1 MNVHQAERHFV
12 RSLHNKTTF
21 GSRNA
26 SEGRFCVLH
35 TVLIGLN
42 DKFNEKVITYV
53 RIKVI
58 KGIVSQHIMQKGT
71 NMDDMERLLTIKDIQ
86 EHLQI
91 GRNRVYQLI
100 KIDSFPKVKIGS
112 TYRIPKREYIE
123 WVQNNI
129 GKTVFL

>member
-1 MNVHQAERHFV
+1 M
-12 RSLHNKTTF
+12 LHNKATF

-58 KGIVSQHIMQKGT
+58 KGIVGQHIMQKGT

-100 KIDSFPKVKIGS
+100 KIDSFPKIKIGN
-112 TYRIPKREYIE
+112 TYRIPKQKYLE
-123 WVQNNI
+123 WIQNNI

>member
-1 MNVHQAERHFV
+1 M
-12 RSLHNKTTF
+12 LHNKTTF

-71 NMDDMERLLTIKDIQ
+71 NMDDMERLLTIKDVQ

-100 KIDSFPKVKIGS
+100 KIDSFPKIKIGN
-112 TYRIPKREYIE
+112 TYRIPMQKYLE
-123 WVQNNI
+123 WIQNSI

>member
-1 MNVHQAERHFV
+1 M
-12 RSLHNKTTF
+12 LHNKTTF

-100 KIDSFPKVKIGS
+100 KIDLFPKIKIGN
-112 TYRIPKREYIE
+112 TYRIPKQKYLE
-123 WVQNNI
+123 WIQNNI

>member
-1 MNVHQAERHFV
+1 M
-12 RSLHNKTTF
+12 LHNKTTF

-58 KGIVSQHIMQKGT
+58 KGIVGQHIMQKGT

-100 KIDSFPKVKIGS
+100 KIDSFPKIKIGN
-112 TYRIPKREYIE
+112 TYRIPKQKYLE
-123 WVQNNI
+123 WIQNNI

>member
-1 MNVHQAERHFV
+1 M
-12 RSLHNKTTF
+12 LHNKTTF
-21 GSRNA
+21 GNRNA

-58 KGIVSQHIMQKGT
+58 KGIVGQHIMQKGT

-100 KIDSFPKVKIGS
+100 KIDSFPKIKIGN
-112 TYRIPKREYIE
+112 TYRIPKQKYLE
-123 WVQNNI
+123 WIQNNI

>member
-1 MNVHQAERHFV
+1 M
-12 RSLHNKTTF
+12 LHNKTTF

-58 KGIVSQHIMQKGT
+58 KGIVGQHIMQKGT

-100 KIDSFPKVKIGS
+100 KIDSFPKIKIGN
-112 TYRIPKREYIE
+112 TYRIPKQKYLKQKYLE
-123 WVQNNI
+123 WIQNNI

>member
-1 MNVHQAERHFV
+1 M
-12 RSLHNKTTF
+12 LHNKTTF

-35 TVLIGLN
+35 TVLIGLS

-58 KGIVSQHIMQKGT
+58 KGIVGQNIMQKGT

-100 KIDSFPKVKIGS
+100 KIDSFPKIKIGN
-112 TYRIPKREYIE
+112 TYRIPKQKYLE
-123 WVQNNI
+123 WIQNNI

>member
-1 MNVHQAERHFV
+1 M
-12 RSLHNKTTF
+12 LHNKATF

-58 KGIVSQHIMQKGT
+58 KGIISQHIMQKGT

-100 KIDSFPKVKIGS
+100 KIDSFPKIKIGN
-112 TYRIPKREYIE
+112 TYRIPKQKYLE
-123 WVQNNI
+123 WIQNNI

>member
-1 MNVHQAERHFV
+1 M
-12 RSLHNKTTF
+12 LHNKTTF

-91 GRNRVYQLI
+91 WRNRVYQLI
-100 KIDSFPKVKIGS
+100 KIDSFPKIKIGN
-112 TYRIPKREYIE
+112 TYRIPKQKYLE
-123 WVQNNI
+123 WIQNNI

>member
-1 MNVHQAERHFV
+1 M
-12 RSLHNKTTF
+12 LHNKTTF

-100 KIDSFPKVKIGS
+100 QIDSFPKIKIGN
-112 TYRIPKREYIE
+112 TDRIPKQKYLE
-123 WVQNNI
+123 WIQNNI

>member
-1 MNVHQAERHFV
+1 M
-12 RSLHNKTTF
+12 LHNKTTF
-21 GSRNA
+21 GNRNA

-58 KGIVSQHIMQKGT
+58 KGIVRQHIMQKGT

-100 KIDSFPKVKIGS
+100 KIDSFPKIKIGN
-112 TYRIPKREYIE
+112 TYRIPKQKYLE
-123 WVQNNI
+123 WIQNNI

>member
-1 MNVHQAERHFV
+1 M
-12 RSLHNKTTF
+12 LHNKTTF

-58 KGIVSQHIMQKGT
+58 KGIVGQHIMQKGT

-100 KIDSFPKVKIGS
+100 KIDSFPKIKIGN
-112 TYRIPKREYIE
+112 TYRIPKQKYLE
-123 WVQNNI
+123 WIQNNI
-129 GKTVFL
+129 GKTVFLQASL

>member
-1 MNVHQAERHFV
+1 M
-12 RSLHNKTTF
+12 LHNKATF

-58 KGIVSQHIMQKGT
+58 KGIVRQHIMQKGT
-71 NMDDMERLLTIKDIQ
+71 NNKSQLNYERFHLTHDDWYQRIYYLT
-86 EHLQI
+86 L
-91 GRNRVYQLI
+91 
-100 KIDSFPKVKIGS
+100 
-112 TYRIPKREYIE
+112 REMIE
-123 WVQNNI
+123 I
-129 GKTVFL
+129 GKKILCLC

>member
-1 MNVHQAERHFV
+1 M
-12 RSLHNKTTF
+12 LHNKTTF

-71 NMDDMERLLTIKDIQ
+71 NMDDMEKTIDNQ
-86 EHLQI
+86 GYSGTFADREEQ
-91 GRNRVYQLI
+91 GV
-100 KIDSFPKVKIGS
+100 S
-112 TYRIPKREYIE
+112 TYK
-123 WVQNNI
+123 N
-129 GKTVFL
+129 

>member
-1 MNVHQAERHFV
+1 M
-12 RSLHNKTTF
+12 LHNKTTF
-21 GSRNA
+21 GSGNA

-58 KGIVSQHIMQKGT
+58 KGIVGQHIMQKGT

-100 KIDSFPKVKIGS
+100 KIDSFPKIKIGN
-112 TYRIPKREYIE
+112 TYRIPKQKYLE
-123 WVQNNI
+123 WIQNNI

>member
-1 MNVHQAERHFV
+1 M
-12 RSLHNKTTF
+12 LHNKTTF

-100 KIDSFPKVKIGS
+100 KIDSFPKIKIGN
-112 TYRIPKREYIE
+112 TYRIRKQKYLE
-123 WVQNNI
+123 WIQNNI

>member
-1 MNVHQAERHFV
+1 M
-12 RSLHNKTTF
+12 LHNKTTF

-58 KGIVSQHIMQKGT
+58 KGIVGQHIMQKGT

-100 KIDSFPKVKIGS
+100 KIDSFHKIKIGN
-112 TYRIPKREYIE
+112 TYRIPKQKYLE
-123 WVQNNI
+123 WIQNNI

>member
-1 MNVHQAERHFV
+1 M
-12 RSLHNKTTF
+12 LHNKATF

-86 EHLQI
+86 DHLQI

-100 KIDSFPKVKIGS
+100 KID
-112 TYRIPKREYIE
+112 
-123 WVQNNI
+123 I

>member
-21 GSRNA
+21 RRKTLL
-26 SEGRFCVLH
+26 EIVFFVY
-35 TVLIGLN
+35 IGLN
-42 DKFNEKVITYV
+42 DKFNEKIITYAK
-53 RIKVI
+53 IKVI

-86 EHLQI
+86 GHLQI

>member
-1 MNVHQAERHFV
+1 M
-12 RSLHNKTTF
+12 LHNKTTF

-26 SEGRFCVLH
+26 SEGRFCVLY

-58 KGIVSQHIMQKGT
+58 KGIVGQHIMQKGT

-100 KIDSFPKVKIGS
+100 KIDSFPKIKIGN
-112 TYRIPKREYIE
+112 TYRIPK
-123 WVQNNI
+123 
-129 GKTVFL
+129 

>member
-1 MNVHQAERHFV
+1 M
-12 RSLHNKTTF
+12 LHNKTTF

-71 NMDDMERLLTIKDIQ
+71 IMDDMERLLTIKDIQ

-100 KIDSFPKVKIGS
+100 KIDSFPKIKIGN
-112 TYRIPKREYIE
+112 TYRIPKQKYLE
-123 WVQNNI
+123 WIQNNI

>member
-1 MNVHQAERHFV
+1 M
-12 RSLHNKTTF
+12 LHNKTTF

-91 GRNRVYQLI
+91 GRNRMYQLI
-100 KIDSFPKVKIGS
+100 KIDSFPKIKIGN
-112 TYRIPKREYIE
+112 TYRIPKQKYLE
-123 WVQNNI
+123 WIADIYFGGYQ
-129 GKTVFL
+129 TVNLEK